1 MEDDMPTAGNLL
13 AVDDDPRT
21 TDQIEEYFVRRGFNV
36 FTALDG
42 LEMRAVLAREKIDVI
57 ILDMILPGESG
68 IELAGWL
75 KDRDDI
81 GVIML
86 TGVGESVDRIISLE
100 TGADDFMSKPC
111 DLRELLARVR
121 SLMRRLSRQAGDAES
136 SADFLTFGN
145 WKLDLRRYLL
155 VSGDEEDVELTT
167 LEFNLLKAMVENAN
181 RVLSRDQLMNLTKG
195 RDWNPTDRSIDN
207 LISRLRRKIEP
218 SDKRQSIIKTVQNA
232 GYMLI
237 K

>member
-1 MEDDMPTAGNLL
+1 MVDNRLTAGNLL
-13 AVDDDPRT
+13 AVDDDPRAT
-21 TDQIEEYFVRRGFNV
+21 ELIQEYFERHGFNV

-42 LEMRAVLAREKIDVI
+42 IEMRAVLQREKVDVI
-57 ILDMILPGESG
+57 ILDMVMPGESG

-100 TGADDFMSKPC
+100 TGADDFMQKPC

-121 SLMRRLSRQAGDAES
+121 SLMRRVSHQAGNAAG
-136 SADFLTFGN
+136 ADGFLTFGT
-145 WKLDLRRYLL
+145 WKLDLRRHLL
-155 VSGDEEDVELTT
+155 VSEDGEDVELTT
-167 LEFNLLKAMVENAN
+167 LEFNLLKAMAGNAN
-181 RVLSRDQLMNLTKG
+181 RVLSRDQLMDLTKG
-195 RDWNPTDRSIDN
+195 REWTPTDRSIDN

-218 SDKRQSIIKTVQNA
+218 PDKRQSIIKTVQNA

>member
-1 MEDDMPTAGNLL
+1 MSDNISTAGNLL
-13 AVDDDPRT
+13 VVDDDPEIGE
-21 TDQIEEYFVRRGFNV
+21 QIDEYFSRRGFKV
-36 FTALDG
+36 STAGDG
-42 LEMRAVLAREKIDVI
+42 NEMRAVLEREKIHVI
-57 ILDMILPGESG
+57 ILDMILPGETG

-75 KDRDDI
+75 KDRDGI

-86 TGVGESVDRIISLE
+86 TGLGEPVDRIISLE

-121 SLMRRLSRQAGDAES
+121 SLMRRLSRQPDRLES

-145 WKLDLRRYLL
+145 WKLDLLRHLL
-155 VSGDEEDVELTT
+155 VSEDEEDVGLTT
-167 LEFNLLKAMVENAN
+167 LEFNLLKGMVQSAN
-181 RVLSRDQLMNLTKG
+181 RVLSRDQLMDMTKG
-195 RDWNPTDRSIDN
+195 REWNPTDRSIDN

-218 SDKRQSIIKTVQNA
+218 AGKKQSIIKTIQGA